1 MGAQESPPALKQ
13 KGNMFMRMALLAA
26 GAVLALGTGHAS
38 ALTITPTADI
48 NVLTNALLAPGAGI
62 AITSRNLVNGTP
74 SQQGTFTGF
83 NLVPSSGSGPTLTL
97 GNGVALSSGNVNI
110 GSANTQNETTVNTG
124 NGGYAPL
131 TTLARTIS
139 SGVAGFNANVLE
151 FSFTLDAGFNAIA
164 FDFLFATE
172 EFPTQQVT
180 DIFGVFVNGTN
191 FARFADGSLIAN
203 QPGNPTN
210 FINNPVGAGL
220 YATQYNGLTRVLSL
234 VGLID
239 PSLTTQTLAIG
250 LQDTTDARF
259 DSGVFITNLRA
270 INTQGGGGINPG
282 PQPVPAPAGAAVLVL
297 GLLGL
302 AAARRHR

>member
-1 MGAQESPPALKQ
+1 
-13 KGNMFMRMALLAA
+13 MFMRMALLAA
-26 GAVLALGTGHAS
+26 GAVLALGAGHAS
-38 ALTITPTADI
+38 ALTITATNDI
-48 NVLTNALLAPGAGI
+48 NVLTNALVAPGSGI
-62 AITSRNLVNGTP
+62 TITSRNLVSGSP

-83 NLVPSSGSGPTLTL
+83 NLAPSSGSSPTLTL
-97 GNGVALSSGNVNI
+97 GNGVALSSGRADI
-110 GSANTQNETTVNTG
+110 GSVNTQNETTVNPG

-131 TTLARTIS
+131 TTLARTVS
-139 SGVAGFNANVLE
+139 PGVSGFNANVLE
-151 FSFTLDAGFNAIA
+151 FDFTLDAGFNAIA

-172 EFPTQQVT
+172 EFPTQAVT

-239 PSLTTQTLAIG
+239 PALPTQTLAIG
-250 LQDTTDARF
+250 LQDTQDTRF
-259 DSGVFITNLRA
+259 DSGVFIANLRA
-270 INTQGGGGINPG
+270 IRSDNGGGINPG
-282 PQPVPAPAGAAVLVL
+282 PQPVPAPASAAILAL

-302 AAARRHR
+302 VAARRRR